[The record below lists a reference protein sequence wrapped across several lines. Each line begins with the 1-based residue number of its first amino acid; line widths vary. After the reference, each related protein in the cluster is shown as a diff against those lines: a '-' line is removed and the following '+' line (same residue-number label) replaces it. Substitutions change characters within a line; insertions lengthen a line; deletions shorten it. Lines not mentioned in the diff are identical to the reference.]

1 MDYSSKLF
9 GVIPYS
15 IRDGEVPAYSDIQV
29 EKMLS
34 EHYGSVFA
42 PMIYVTNVFHDNK
55 NNGGILAVDYF
66 INNGGKGYHFF
77 GQEYEIEPGLWDSD
91 GIALEFQ
98 SYPIKSRQ
106 SDYAY
111 QLFIALEKHF
121 THDSQ
126 LTIIHPDDINT
137 TYSKEEQITAYNSA
151 KSFIEHHKDFFDQ
164 LIKNDTP
171 AMISFYIR
179 ASLAGLTVHF
189 KDSADDIIKQLEQ
202 NLRSKENIV
211 KRACKEL
218 GITQKELADKLG
230 VDDGT
235 VRKWASEATKT
246 PEWAEKFISLIIEHE
261 KNIKAIS
268 SFKYFL
274 DSVGVGKTN
283 S

>member
-15 IRDGEVPAYSDIQV
+15 IRDGETPTYSDTQV

-34 EHYGSVFA
+34 DHYGSVFA
-42 PMIYVTNVFHDNK
+42 PMIYVTNVFHDNR
-55 NNGGILAVDYF
+55 NNGGVLIVDYF
-66 INNGGKGYHFF
+66 INYGESNYQWF
-77 GQEYEIEPGLWDSD
+77 GQVNGDQED

-98 SYPIKSRQ
+98 SYPIKSGQ

-111 QLFIALEKHF
+111 QLFIALQKHF

-137 TYSKEEQITAYNSA
+137 TYSKEDQIRAYNSA

-171 AMISFYIR
+171 AMISFYLR
-179 ASLAGLTVHF
+179 ASLAGIDVYF
-189 KDSADDIIKQLEQ
+189 KDSADDILKKLEQ
-202 NLRSKENIV
+202 NLRSKENII

-218 GITQKELADKLG
+218 GITQKELAEKLG

-246 PEWAEKFISLIIEHE
+246 PEWAEKFIALIIEHD
-261 KNIKAIS
+261 KTIKGIEH
-268 SFKYFL
+268 FKYFL
-274 DSVGVGKTN
+274 ESVGVRKSDG
-283 S
+283 